1 MSDRLVKRSNYTLTI
16 EETNLPAVLFQMFES
31 IAVHVDSNEQILA
44 DLKHALPELA
54 GLDFVVISY
63 YNSFVSPSNLE
74 GYGLIGLQPFPVIEE
89 FTDQLR
95 QLYKQADDE
104 ELCRVLLIAT
114 RNDVTSD
121 KQERLKIEADNI
133 VNTRINHL
141 RLL

>member
-1 MSDRLVKRSNYTLTI
+1 MSDRLVRRINYVLTI
-16 EETNLPAVLFQMFES
+16 EETNSPAVLLQMFES

-44 DLKHALPELA
+44 DLKQALPELA
-54 GLDFVVISY
+54 GLDFIVISY

-74 GYGLIGLQPFPVIEE
+74 GYGLLGLQPFPAAEH
-89 FTDQLR
+89 FTDALR
-95 QLYKQADDE
+95 DLYKQVADE

-114 RNDVTSD
+114 RDDASSD
-121 KQERLKIEADNI
+121 KQERLKAEAENI